1 MELLKNKF
9 AYISINILFIIM
21 YMFDDFF
28 DIAFWNSRQ
37 KFLGDTGARHFKNLV
52 HRRGY
57 QIVST
62 FFAIWSFHR
71 RFHLLIGKKLN
82 GR

>member
-21 YMFDDFF
+21 YKFDDFF

-37 KFLGDTGARHFKNLV
+37 KFLGDTGARHFKILFI
-52 HRRGY
+52 GE
-57 QIVST
+57 
-62 FFAIWSFHR
+62 AI
-71 RFHLLIGKKLN
+71 K
-82 GR
+82 

>member
-21 YMFDDFF
+21 YKFDDFF

-52 HRRGY
+52 HRGGY
-57 QIVST
+57 QYSKH
-62 FFAIWSFHR
+62 FFCN
-71 RFHLLIGKKLN
+71 LELP
-82 GR
+82 